1 MESIKGEVC
10 VSPEK
15 RRLKGWGFLLRGR
28 SRQIIFN
35 LITFTA
41 VVVIWHFAS
50 AAYKSD
56 LLLPPPW
63 KTAKAFLLAIQDIE
77 TLKNLLLT
85 LQRVTI
91 GFGIALFLGMSL
103 GFLTGYSKTAM
114 QLIDPVLGAARQV
127 PVMAWVP
134 LTIVWFGLGDGPT
147 IFLIALVGVFPVLL
161 NTVAGVQS
169 ISKDYYNAARTMGA
183 GSWSIF
189 KDVMAPAALPDIL
202 TGMRLAVSAG
212 WMSVI

>member
-1 MESIKGEVC
+1 V
-10 VSPEK
+10 K
-15 RRLKGWGFLLRGR
+15 RAPSARALFGRNLLYK
-28 SRQIIFN
+28 
-35 LITFTA
+35 LITLT
-41 VVVIWHFAS
+41 VVLVIWQIAS
-50 AAYKSD
+50 ATYKSD

-63 KTAKAFLLAIQDIE
+63 KTTKAFIIAIQDVD

-85 LQRVTI
+85 LQRVLT
-91 GFGIALFLGMSL
+91 GFSISLVLGMSL
-103 GFLTGYSKTAM
+103 GFLMGYSKTAM
-114 QLIDPVLGAARQV
+114 QLIDPVLGTLRQV

-147 IFLIALVGVFPVLL
+147 VFLIALVGIFPILL
-161 NTVAGVQS
+161 NTIAGVQA
-169 ISKDYYNAARTMGA
+169 ISPDYYNAARTMGA

-189 KDVMAPAALPDIL
+189 KDVMVPAALPDVL

>member
-1 MESIKGEVC
+1 M
-10 VSPEK
+10 K
-15 RRLKGWGFLLRGR
+15 RRGAILGR
-28 SRQIIFN
+28 QLIYN
-35 LITFTA
+35 LITLG
-41 VVVIWHFAS
+41 VVLAIWQFAS
-50 AAYKSD
+50 ASYRSD
-56 LLLPPPW
+56 LLLPPPG
-63 KTAKAFLLAIQDIE
+63 KTAKALVAAIQDVD

-85 LQRVTI
+85 LQRVLA
-91 GFGIALFLGMSL
+91 GFSIALVLGMSL
-103 GFLTGYSKTAM
+103 GFLMGYSRTAM
-114 QLIDPVLGAARQV
+114 QLIDPVFGTLRQV

-147 IFLIALVGVFPVLL
+147 VFLIALVGVFPILL
-161 NTVAGVQS
+161 NTVAGVKA

-189 KDVMAPAALPDIL
+189 KDVMVPAALPDVL